1 MKLNHAALLAVA
13 TNPFMSMIYEPI
25 KKYCET
31 LIEEFH
37 NIPAQ
42 RKQILEKISE
52 YGAGRLK
59 NNKPL
64 QLIYICTHNS
74 RRSHFG
80 QVWASVA
87 GAYYKK
93 QIAAYSGGTEATA
106 FNMNAINALN
116 RVGFKI
122 TKSGDGSNPTYQL
135 KFGDDEK
142 AIECFSKVYDNP
154 VNPHSEFG
162 AIMTC
167 SDAEENCPFI
177 PGVDFRIATTYD
189 DPKASDNTPMQDRTY
204 DERCRQIAREVFY
217 VFSKLN

>member
-1 MKLNHAALLAVA
+1 
-13 TNPFMSMIYEPI
+13 MIYEPI
-25 KKYCET
+25 NTYCET
-31 LIEEFH
+31 LIKEFH
-37 NIPAQ
+37 IIPEE
-42 RKQILEKISE
+42 RKKILEKIS
-52 YGAGRLK
+52 YYSAGRLK

-93 QIAAYSGGTEATA
+93 QLAAYSGGTEATA
-106 FNMNAINALN
+106 FNSNAINALS
-116 RVGFKI
+116 RIGFKI
-122 TKSGDGSNPTYQL
+122 IKSGDEKNPVYKL
-135 KFGDDEK
+135 SFGDDEK
-142 AIECFSKVYDNP
+142 TIECFSKVYDHPSNP
-154 VNPHSEFG
+154 QSEFA
-162 AIMTC
+162 AILTC

-189 DPKASDNTPMQDRTY
+189 DPKVADNTSLQDRTY

>member
-1 MKLNHAALLAVA
+1 ML
-13 TNPFMSMIYEPI
+13 YDPI

-31 LIEEFH
+31 LMEEFH

-42 RKQILEKISE
+42 RKQILEKIS
-52 YGAGRLK
+52 YYSADMLK
-59 NNKPL
+59 KNKPL
-64 QLIYICTHNS
+64 QLVYICTHNS

-87 GAYYKK
+87 GAYFNKPVK
-93 QIAAYSGGTEATA
+93 AYSGGTEATA
-106 FNMNAINALN
+106 FNKNAISALE
-116 RVGFKI
+116 RTGFKI
-122 TKSGDGSNPTYQL
+122 TRSGPDSNPLYLL

-142 AIECFSKVYDNP
+142 PVECFSKIYDHPSNP
-154 VNPHSEFG
+154 KTEFA

-167 SDAEENCPFI
+167 GDAEENCPFI

-189 DPKASDNTPMQDRTY
+189 DPKISDHTPLQDTTY

-217 VFSKLN
+217 VFSKLS